1 MPSSRV
7 RLASLLGIA
16 LGAPLT
22 AEYLQAYLSSTGD
35 LPAMLAGIL
44 VFAPL
49 YGGAALLIRE
59 IAVRTGRGWTGILL
73 LGAAFGVAMPGVID
87 LAMFGA
93 ERPDIAYWAELR
105 EPTLI
110 APLGL
115 SAFATLGWVVG
126 HVVMSIGAPLAVQ
139 QVLASSAR
147 GRPLL
152 GRWGI
157 AAVLLLW
164 ALAAA
169 LVHGDGRQVY
179 GYVPSAGQVGGVLLT
194 VAVLVVVAMSRAGVP
209 VRERP
214 DGRPV
219 PAAAILAGGIA
230 AKVAFD
236 LLPPTWTGFAFGMG
250 LLLLVATALRR
261 LATRRQW
268 ASREIGLVGVAVILG
283 GVLIGFASPVPDGVA
298 VAAKLGQNVVLL
310 LPAVLLA
317 VVVVRR
323 ARESTSWSRT
333 PTNREHRRGDRFA
346 RWVRAGRGGSGTR
359 RPGRLRA

>member
-1 MPSSRV
+1 MPSLRV

-35 LPAMLAGIL
+35 LPAMLAGLL

-93 ERPDIAYWAELR
+93 ERPDIAYWSELR

-110 APLGL
+110 APLEL

-126 HVVMSIGAPLAVQ
+126 HVVLSIGAPLAVQ
-139 QVLASSAR
+139 QVLAPSAR

-157 AAVLLLW
+157 VAVVLLW
-164 ALAAA
+164 VLAAA

-179 GYVPSAGQVGGVLLT
+179 GYVPSAGQVGGVLLA
-194 VAVLVVVAMSRAGVP
+194 VAALVAVAMSRAGLP

-219 PAAAILAGGIA
+219 PAAAILAGGVT
-230 AKVAFD
+230 AKVIFD
-236 LLPPTWTGFAFGMG
+236 VLPPTWTGFAFGVA
-250 LLLLVATALRR
+250 LLLLAAIVLRR
-261 LATRRQW
+261 LAVRRQW
-268 ASREIGLVGVAVILG
+268 ASREIGLLGVAAVLG

-310 LPAVLLA
+310 LLALLLA
-317 VVVVRR
+317 AVVIRR
-323 ARESTSWSRT
+323 AGSSSRA
-333 PTNREHRRGDRFA
+333 PT
-346 RWVRAGRGGSGTR
+346 TR
-359 RPGRLRA
+359 